1 MNGFDIGEGLENWI
15 YTNLSEGSTI
25 LELGSGSGTGRLAK
39 KYKMYSIE
47 SEKEWMDKY
56 DSTYLFCPLKG
67 KWYNPDFI
75 FLHVTDLEYD
85 LLLVDA
91 PRAVNGDDRLG
102 FIDNIK
108 WFKTNIPI
116 IIDDTHRP
124 HEMKLARMVGEKVG
138 RVVNFITDGVK
149 EFAVI

>member
-1 MNGFDIGEGLENWI
+1 MDGFDIGEGLENWI
-15 YTNLSEGSTI
+15 YANLVEGSTI

-39 KYKMYSIE
+39 KYKMYSVE
-47 SEKEWMDKY
+47 NEYGWFGQF
-56 DSTYLFCPLKG
+56 DSHYIFCPLEG
-67 KWYNPDFI
+67 KWYDRG
-75 FLHVTDLEYD
+75 TLERGLQGIDYD

-91 PRAVNGDDRLG
+91 PRAIHGDDRLG
-102 FIDNIK
+102 FIDNIDL
-108 WFKTNIPI
+108 FKTNIPI
-116 IIDDTHRP
+116 IVDDTHRP